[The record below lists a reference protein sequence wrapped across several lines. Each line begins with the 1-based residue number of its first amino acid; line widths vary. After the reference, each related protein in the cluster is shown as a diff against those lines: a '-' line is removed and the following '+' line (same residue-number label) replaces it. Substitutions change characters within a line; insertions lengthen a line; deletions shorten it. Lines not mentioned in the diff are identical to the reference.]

1 MLQAALLSFA
11 LLSVASAQQVG
22 TQTAEVHPSLTIEEC
37 TAGGTC
43 TTIDSSIVL
52 DGNWRWTHD
61 VSGYTNCYTGNSWS
75 TTLCP
80 DPETCTTNCALDGA
94 DYESTYGIT
103 TTGSSVTLDFVTG
116 SNVGSRVYLMDENDE
131 NYRLFQLKNQEFT
144 FDVDVSNLPC
154 GLNGAL
160 YMAAMDADGGLS
172 EYSTN
177 KAGAKYGT
185 GYCDAQCPHDIK
197 FINGQA
203 NSQNW
208 TGTDANSGTG
218 HYGSCCMDIWEAN
231 KISTAVTPHVCSVQ
245 GQTRC
250 EGIDCGD
257 TASGERDDGICDKDG
272 CDFNPYRLGD
282 HSFFGPDMTVD
293 TSKVMTVVT
302 QFVTSD
308 NTSTGTL
315 SEIRRLYVQ
324 DGTVIGNSVTSNLPT
339 EYDSITDD
347 FCNAQKTTFGDTN
360 QFETIGGLA
369 TMGDALE
376 TGLVL
381 VMSLW
386 DDSAAE
392 MLWLDSDYPVTSD
405 ASTAGVARGTC
416 ATTSGVPSDVR
427 SASPGSSVTFS
438 NIKFGPIGSTY
449 SGTAAVASS
458 SSATVFAATS
468 STAAVASSSKIVTS
482 VKTSATTEATTSS
495 AKAATSSKAV
505 ASSSKATTSSAVKVT
520 STAPATSSAVQQ
532 TTSAAVVAKTTSTAA
547 AATTSS
553 AAAAATSSTSTSC
566 AVAYAQCGGINFIGS
581 TCCPSG
587 WSCTDYNPYYSQC
600 TQD

>member
-22 TQTAEVHPSLTIEEC
+22 TNTAEVHPKLTIEEC
-37 TAGGTC
+37 SAGGTC

-94 DYESTYGIT
+94 AYESTYGIT

-154 GLNGAL
+154 G
-160 YMAAMDADGGLS
+160 
-172 EYSTN
+172 
-177 KAGAKYGT
+177 AGAKYGT

-218 HYGSCCMDIWEAN
+218 HYGSCCIEMDIWEAN
-231 KISTAVTPHVCSVQ
+231 KISTAVTPHVCSSQ

-250 EGIDCGD
+250 EGTACGD
-257 TASGERDDGICDKDG
+257 TDAGERDDGICDKDG
-272 CDFNPYRLGD
+272 CDFNPYRMGD
-282 HSFFGPDMTVD
+282 HSFFGPGMTVD

-324 DGTVIGNSVTSNLPT
+324 DGTVIANSVSTNLPA

-360 QFETIGGLA
+360 TFEKIGGLA

-386 DDSAAE
+386 DDSTAE
-392 MLWLDSDYPVTSD
+392 MLWLDSNDPATGD

-416 ATTSGVPSDVR
+416 ATTSGVPADVR
-427 SASPGSSVTFS
+427 SASPGSSFS

-458 SSATVFAATS
+458 SSAAVLAATS
-468 STAAVASSSKIVTS
+468 SAAAVASSSKIVTS
-482 VKTSATTEATTSS
+482 VKTSAATKATTSS
-495 AKAATSSKAV
+495 AKATTSSKAI

-532 TTSAAVVAKTTSTAA
+532 TTSAAIVAKSTSTAA

-553 AAAAATSSTSTSC
+553 ASTVC
-566 AVAYAQCGGINFIGS
+566 AVAYAQCGGASFIGA